1 MQMETIKKLEILLSH
16 WIEHNRE
23 HAGEYEKWA
32 QKVKEESLLDV
43 SQTIKTAAEV
53 IQKSNVNLQ
62 KALNLLQN
70 YKKNQR

>member
-32 QKVKEESLLDV
+32 QKVKEESLPDV
-43 SQTIKTAAEV
+43 SQAIKTAAEV

>member
-43 SQTIKTAAEV
+43 SQAIKTAAEV

-62 KALNLLQN
+62 KSLNLLQN